1 MVGIQGYLW
10 NLSQLY
16 SYDSWFQ
23 VDFNLLY
30 RLCSRCCYPF
40 VDDGVPFLVPS
51 QKSGRLESIW
61 LCILMKYITNASKP
75 CPISYYYITFE
86 KLTSQFTII
95 LPIHC
100 CLLYRVCFPV
110 ETSFFIYIMFSHPS
124 VILLCK
130 GTAAGFGLQPMKRNL
145 NSQPPSLCLVSHAL
159 ISSSL
164 PYGPSSRVGRL
175 YFF

>member
-1 MVGIQGYLW
+1 MLPLLLSICGWWCAFFSTVPKIWAVGKHMTM
-10 NLSQLY
+10 Y
-16 SYDSWFQ
+16 SYEIYHTLLSLVLLAIITSHLRNWPA
-23 VDFNLLY
+23 NLLLFY
-30 RLCSRCCYPF
+30 LF
-40 VDDGVPFLVPS
+40 IV
-51 QKSGRLESIW
+51 
-61 LCILMKYITNASKP
+61 A
-75 CPISYYYITFE
+75 YYIE
-86 KLTSQFTII
+86 S
-95 LPIHC
+95 
-100 CLLYRVCFPV
+100 VSPV
-110 ETSFFIYIMFSHPS
+110 ETSIFIYIMFSHPS